1 MVVDRQLTSN
11 TVNSTCGTGGLP
23 ATVTL
28 SLSGVTPAAAT
39 RSQIDKT
46 NVSCTGAHAATAPIA
61 QSLDPAAP
69 LVASLPGYGIAVFE
83 ITPG

>member
-11 TVNSTCGTGGLP
+11 SVNSSCGTGGLP

-28 SLSGVTPAAAT
+28 SLSAMTPAAAART
-39 RSQIDKT
+39 QIDKT
-46 NVSCTGAHAATAPIA
+46 NVSCTGTHAATAPAA
-61 QSLDPAAP
+61 QSLNPAAP
-69 LVASLPGYGIAVFE
+69 LVATLPGYGVAVFE